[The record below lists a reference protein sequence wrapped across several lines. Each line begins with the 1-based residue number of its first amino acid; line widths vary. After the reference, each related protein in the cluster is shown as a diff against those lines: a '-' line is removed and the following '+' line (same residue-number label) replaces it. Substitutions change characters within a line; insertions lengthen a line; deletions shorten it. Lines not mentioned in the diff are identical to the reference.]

1 MKCGVQLLI
10 QVWEWMSNFN
20 PHLTVHE
27 ITVPG
32 LKKVFVNK
40 MTLSVM
46 LVNLQNVVWRCHSS
60 TWRFNNFIRAS
71 RRIKSPEIR
80 RFAQQ
85 LVQAN
90 SNGNVTALIA
100 GLVREIPWWAVDFPH
115 KGLVR
120 QRMFRCHA
128 MIMVYR
134 RITPSHYIRIPCYWH
149 SHLMPVGLICGASP
163 DTSYRAL
170 VHTIA

>member
-1 MKCGVQLLI
+1 MMKCGVKLLI

-27 ITVPG
+27 ITIPG
-32 LKKVFVNK
+32 LKKV
-40 MTLSVM
+40 
-46 LVNLQNVVWRCHSS
+46 LVKKLPWVLCW
-60 TWRFNNFIRAS
+60 S
-71 RRIKSPEIR
+71 RRIKSPEIW

-85 LVQAN
+85 LVQSN
-90 SNGNVTALIA
+90 SNGNVTALIP

-115 KGLVR
+115 KGLVM
-120 QRMFRCHA
+120 QGMFRCHA

-163 DTSYRAL
+163 DKSYRAL